1 VNTADSN
8 PSKSEIDRLGDRLR
22 VSDTPDDRQMLDMY
36 CRTFVKAYEI
46 VLRQIYVTHGF
57 NKVGRRRAKSH
68 GAIVDKLKWESIR
81 LSQMQDIAGC
91 RIVVPDVA
99 HQNALLEKLRV
110 SFSEVEISDRREK
123 PSHGYCAVHLLV
135 QIENRCVEIQIRTQ
149 LQALWAELSE
159 KLVYKFGI
167 AIKYG
172 GGVAGV
178 QHQLKSLSKAIHVME
193 MIEPVI
199 NDPVTQWLH
208 EDTKTVIRNELLKLR
223 EAAEIEND
231 FSD

>member
-1 VNTADSN
+1 MNTADSN

-68 GAIVDKLKWESIR
+68 GAIVDKLKRESIR

-99 HQNALLEKLRV
+99 RQNALLEKLRV
-110 SFSEVEISDRREK
+110 SFSEVEISDRRKNQAMVTERFICWCRSK
-123 PSHGYCAVHLLV
+123 IVALKYKLGLSFKHFGLNFQKSSSTNLV
-135 QIENRCVEIQIRTQ
+135 
-149 LQALWAELSE
+149 L
-159 KLVYKFGI
+159 
-167 AIKYG
+167 
-172 GGVAGV
+172 
-178 QHQLKSLSKAIHVME
+178 
-193 MIEPVI
+193 P
-199 NDPVTQWLH
+199 
-208 EDTKTVIRNELLKLR
+208 
-223 EAAEIEND
+223 
-231 FSD
+231 